1 MQERQ
6 AVRELLGDR
15 LRGREDLRDL
25 LTDRLERRALLRQIL
40 AEHPVLGE
48 RMGNRG
54 DSSDRYEGAEEN
66 EGGGTGISRADLRDL
81 ILDHIRSRGDVD
93 QVLEQIHNRIEGG
106 E

>member
-1 MQERQ
+1 MGNR
-6 AVRELLGDR
+6 GDPS
-15 LRGREDLRDL
+15 DL
-25 LTDRLERRALLRQIL
+25 LADRLERRAMLRQML

-48 RMGNRG
+48 HMGNRG
-54 DSSDRYEGAEEN
+54 DSSDRDEGAAEES
-66 EGGGTGISRADLRDL
+66 EGGETGISRADLRDL